1 MLINNDDLE
10 ILSRYN
16 AEIIGLYNFYSLAK
30 NSSSLHAFK
39 YIMEYS
45 MYKTFAGKYRTSVAK
60 ICNRYQRNGIFTVSY
75 ENSKGKRKY
84 YSLYNKGFKQLKP
97 SKESKV

>member
-1 MLINNDDLE
+1 MEQWKPKSRAMLINNDDLE

-45 MYKTFAGKYRTSVAK
+45 MYKPL
-60 ICNRYQRNGIFTVSY
+60 Q
-75 ENSKGKRKY
+75 ENTAP
-84 YSLYNKGFKQLKP
+84 L
-97 SKESKV
+97 